1 MFSCTVSADPGRV
14 VVKLS
19 GDLIVE
25 HSREIHAELLAR
37 LARDCDVTIDLGE
50 SARIDLSFVQILSA
64 LLKCPDRNVRIAN
77 LPTHVTDTA
86 GVLGAGDIIR
96 ELSARTGDDA

>member
-1 MFSCTVSADPGRV
+1 MFSCTVTADPGDV
-14 VVKLS
+14 IVKLS

-37 LARDCDVTIDLGE
+37 LSRGRDVTIDLGE

-64 LLKCPDRNVRIAN
+64 LLKYPDMNVRIAN

-96 ELSARTGDDA
+96 ALSTRSGDDA

>member
-1 MFSCTVSADPGRV
+1 MFSCTVTADPGHV

-37 LARDCDVTIDLGE
+37 LSRDRDVTIDLGE

-64 LLKCPDRNVRIAN
+64 LLKCQDSKVRIAN
-77 LPTHVTDTA
+77 LPAHVTDTA

-96 ELSARTGDDA
+96 ELSTRSGDNA